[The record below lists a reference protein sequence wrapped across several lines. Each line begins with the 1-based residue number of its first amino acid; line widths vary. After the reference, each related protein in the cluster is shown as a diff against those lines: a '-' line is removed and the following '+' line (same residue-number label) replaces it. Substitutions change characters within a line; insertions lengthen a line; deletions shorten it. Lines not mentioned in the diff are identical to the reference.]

1 MRKILQLHLRRMLL
15 VAMVAVGMTMP
26 LVAQTFTANRLN
38 YSISNGE
45 ATIVSFVKG
54 EKIDTLRIP
63 DVIEYNNA
71 SYPVVAIAD
80 KAFRSSFQNSKLT
93 FISLPASLTHF
104 GECVF

>member
-38 YSISNGE
+38 YSISNGD

-54 EKIDTLRIP
+54 EK
-63 DVIEYNNA
+63 
-71 SYPVVAIAD
+71 
-80 KAFRSSFQNSKLT
+80 
-93 FISLPASLTHF
+93 
-104 GECVF
+104 

>member
-1 MRKILQLHLRRMLL
+1 MMKILQLHLRRMLL

-54 EKIDTLRIP
+54 EKNRHTPYSRRHRIQQCQLSGCG
-63 DVIEYNNA
+63 Y
-71 SYPVVAIAD
+71 
-80 KAFRSSFQNSKLT
+80 
-93 FISLPASLTHF
+93 
-104 GECVF
+104 C

>member
-63 DVIEYNNA
+63 RRHRIQQCQLSGCGY
-71 SYPVVAIAD
+71 
-80 KAFRSSFQNSKLT
+80 
-93 FISLPASLTHF
+93 
-104 GECVF
+104 C